1 MHMEDPLSRAFL
13 PCAKQV
19 SGDKEAVWS
28 VTDMSSPTEIE
39 PENVDMIV
47 FVPIWQLTLLE
58 IKSAME
64 VDAELQ
70 ALATMIKQG
79 WPESKP
85 YVPLKLQEYFPFR
98 GELSIQQGV
107 VFEGERI
114 MVPSTLTQSM
124 IDKVGA
130 GHLGVQGRLR
140 RAREAFYWPG
150 IYKQITEFI
159 SRCSIWNSY
168 KQEQQR
174 EPLVF

>member
-47 FVPIWQLTLLE
+47 FVPIRQLTLSE

-70 ALATMIKQG
+70 ALATMIVMNIYT
-79 WPESKP
+79 P
-85 YVPLKLQEYFPFR
+85 VN
-98 GELSIQQGV
+98 
-107 VFEGERI
+107 
-114 MVPSTLTQSM
+114 
-124 IDKVGA
+124 
-130 GHLGVQGRLR
+130 HL
-140 RAREAFYWPG
+140 
-150 IYKQITEFI
+150 
-159 SRCSIWNSY
+159 
-168 KQEQQR
+168 
-174 EPLVF
+174 

>member
-1 MHMEDPLSRAFL
+1 MHMEDPLSRTFL

-19 SGDKEAVWS
+19 SGDKGAVWS
-28 VTDMSSPTEIE
+28 DTDMSSPTEIE

-130 GHLGVQGRLR
+130 GHLGVQGVSGELEKPSTGQ
-140 RAREAFYWPG
+140 AFTSKLQSSSQGAAFETATNKNSREN
-150 IYKQITEFI
+150 
-159 SRCSIWNSY
+159 R
-168 KQEQQR
+168 
-174 EPLVF
+174 

>member
-28 VTDMSSPTEIE
+28 VTYMSSPTEIE

-47 FVPIWQLTLLE
+47 FVSIRQLTLLE

-79 WPESKP
+79 WPESRP
-85 YVPLKLQEYFPFR
+85 YVPLKLREYFPFR

-107 VFEGERI
+107 VFESERI

-124 IDKVGA
+124 TDKVGA
-130 GHLGVQGRLR
+130 CHLGVQGCLR
-140 RAREAFYWPG
+140 RVREAFYWPG
-150 IYKQITEFI
+150 IYKQITKFI
-159 SRCSIWNSY
+159 SRCSI
-168 KQEQQR
+168 
-174 EPLVF
+174 